1 MTAYSKDRFGIIR
14 REAALARDIGD
25 DHLAAAVRK
34 KDLRRLTRGAFVENS
49 DSFTGPAGA
58 DELYR
63 LRSIATA
70 TSGLVGEIPHP
81 LSHESSA
88 AVHKLPLL
96 KPDRERV
103 HVTNGKRSGGSMR
116 AQRHIHAA
124 LLRPDE
130 ITEVDGIRVTG
141 LERTAVDIACAGDF
155 AQALTV
161 FDGAKRLGADDELMT
176 KILGTRRR
184 RGVNAARRALPL
196 SDALSESVGES
207 WSRAQMID
215 AGLPTPR
222 LQHTFQ
228 CGRKEYRADFDW
240 EAGADGSQGVIGE
253 FDGLE
258 KYSRLRRPG
267 ETVADAVVREKIR
280 EDELRALG
288 FVVVRWIWAVLEK
301 HGVAT
306 LLRPWLVR
314 GGLIAA

>member
-1 MTAYSKDRFGIIR
+1 M
-14 REAALARDIGD
+14 
-25 DHLAAAVRK
+25 
-34 KDLRRLTRGAFVENS
+34 
-49 DSFTGPAGA
+49 
-58 DELYR
+58 
-63 LRSIATA
+63 
-70 TSGLVGEIPHP
+70 
-81 LSHESSA
+81 
-88 AVHKLPLL
+88 
-96 KPDRERV
+96 
-103 HVTNGKRSGGSMR
+103 
-116 AQRHIHAA
+116 
-124 LLRPDE
+124 
-130 ITEVDGIRVTG
+130 TG

-184 RGVNAARRALPL
+184 LGVNAARRALPL